1 MYKKAK
7 AHTALLYIFGTL
19 AIGMCVALITF
30 IVWILVLRTD
40 YKKTCLEIN
49 DQIVMSPSDQNFVI
63 RDGQT
68 YPLSSEALNYYD
80 EFLLDKKVI
89 VYNRK
94 AAEPDRNSIVMKI
107 NGRTLTFT
115 GQDEGTSVN
124 IRWETEAGVKNYS
137 VRTGSISYTML
148 NSYMKNYIR
157 KTEPIA
163 GEED

>member
-7 AHTALLYIFGTL
+7 IRTALLYICGTL
-19 AIGMCVALITF
+19 AIGMCVALIIF
-30 IVWILVLRTD
+30 VVWILVLRTD

-49 DQIVMSPSDQNFVI
+49 DQIVISQTDQNYVI

-68 YPLSSEALNYYD
+68 YPLSSEVINYYD

-94 AAEPDRNSIVMKI
+94 AAEPDKNSIVLKI

-124 IRWETEAGVKNYS
+124 IRWETGEGVKNYS
-137 VRTGSISYTML
+137 VRTGSISYMML

-157 KTEPIA
+157 KTEPIT
-163 GEED
+163 GEEE